1 MAWDGL
7 AAAVWWA
14 HGTVAVLSPW
24 RSMGR
29 LRTEEPHISAWGQI
43 LHSPQAEHGS
53 SRHSE
58 RRSCPVQCGLG
69 IEDPFNADVSPSRA
83 QRCSETSIWAPPRE
97 VWTSCCSDKRVRS
110 LTLCTSEIHIPFQ
123 VSLFMDASWK
133 LLSNPHGG
141 LCTRSCAGRPAS
153 ASPGFHGPFPG
164 VAGGHTGGKGSVGAG
179 HLRAWRSQ
187 VTLCP
192 CHRSFLR
199 TGCGPGTKLAL
210 TTGLMLALGCFETF

>member
-14 HGTVAVLSPW
+14 HGTVVVLSPW
-24 RSMGR
+24 MSMGR
-29 LRTEEPHISAWGQI
+29 LRTEEPHIPAWGQI

-123 VSLFMDASWK
+123 VSLFIDASWK
-133 LLSNPHGG
+133 LLSNPMVGCAPVVVLATQPQPPWASMAPSLESQEGTRGARGQLGLVTSVPGG
-141 LCTRSCAGRPAS
+141 LRSLFVPATAPSCAQA
-153 ASPGFHGPFPG
+153 AVLGPN
-164 VAGGHTGGKGSVGAG
+164 
-179 HLRAWRSQ
+179 L
-187 VTLCP
+187 L
-192 CHRSFLR
+192 
-199 TGCGPGTKLAL
+199 
-210 TTGLMLALGCFETF
+210 